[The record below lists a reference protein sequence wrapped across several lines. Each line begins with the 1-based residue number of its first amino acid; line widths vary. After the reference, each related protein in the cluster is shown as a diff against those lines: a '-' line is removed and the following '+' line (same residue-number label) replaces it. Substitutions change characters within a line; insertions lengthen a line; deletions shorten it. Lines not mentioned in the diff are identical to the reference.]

1 MTALAP
7 SYTPRLGKL
16 WPWMF
21 GFALLAHVAGAA
33 WLFAP
38 TDVQSIKA
46 GGGGRVLG
54 QLSMTLAYIPEPVV
68 EPEPA
73 PAPEPE
79 LVMPIKPKTVK
90 PIPRKVKPK
99 SVRKPVERKVQKPVL
114 RKPTPVLTA
123 EAEPSPMARAAA
135 PARGEGATAPT
146 AGLGGRE
153 DRTAD
158 EHVAYLVSLRA
169 RIEKQRRYPAD
180 ARRRGLEG
188 VATAAIT
195 IAADGSLASLTL
207 TRSSGSFSLD
217 RMAKRMVTRAA
228 PFPPPPTA
236 PYKLTLPIAFSLAR

>member
-7 SYTPRLGKL
+7 SRIPQLSKL

-38 TDVQSIKA
+38 PDMQSIKA

-54 QLSMTLAYIPEPVV
+54 QLSMTLASIPEPVA

-73 PAPEPE
+73 PVPEPE
-79 LVMPIKPKTVK
+79 LVMPTKPKTIKPK
-90 PIPRKVKPK
+90 PRKKPQP
-99 SVRKPVERKVQKPVL
+99 VRKPVERKVQKPVL
-114 RKPTPVLTA
+114 RKPTPALTS
-123 EAEPSPMARAAA
+123 EAEPSQMSRAAA
-135 PARGEGATAPT
+135 PARGEGASAPT
-146 AGLGGRE
+146 AGLGGRK

-158 EHVAYLVSLRA
+158 DHVAYLVTLRA

-180 ARRRGLEG
+180 ARRGGVEG
-188 VATAAIT
+188 IATAAIT